1 MTGVLDPVQAKVRTR
16 MEKLETETTME
27 KMSVKILGMLSGGF
41 FENPSDAPS
50 EFLCEC

>member
-1 MTGVLDPVQAKVRTR
+1 MIVVLDQVQARVRTR

-27 KMSVKILGMLSGGF
+27 KISVKILGMLSEEV